1 MLEANYKRDLNH
13 NYLILKCSD
22 HTKADGYEI
31 KMLTE
36 NRIDGFLA
44 VSTRYVDGVISLYYE
59 ISSKQSMKRVFEN
72 REIGYDLLR
81 GFLFH
86 FQQILVKAE
95 EFLVDTK
102 HLIIQSEFIYMN
114 IESNEIALVFHP
126 DYEQDVKEAFQNMAE
141 YFLNKI
147 DHQDN
152 KAVILAY
159 QLYKNTRNYNFTIK
173 EMLLFLQEESM
184 TENILFDEDT
194 KQLEVKRN
202 AEIEMEQ
209 EAKKRQKAE
218 LESDDIFYTSDFL
231 HKDKV
236 PDVAGKFE
244 ETFNSD
250 KSTVKR
256 GCAEDKN
263 EDRDETKI
271 ENKTEDILF
280 KIEALLLFILIAI
293 IAVKVTHIVE
303 MKDQEFILCFGIIV
317 MVLTMIA
324 IKIYLDRKRT
334 VIRKKDHHYE
344 DILKESKEFQFRED
358 NRIGILSEETS
369 SVIQEVQIIDFLS
382 EPTVSL
388 QKKEV
393 YGNTVLLG
401 STSNIEQRK
410 LTGRIHGKEI
420 ECYLERLPFTIGKL
434 GSHVDME
441 LGDSSISRMHA
452 RFIEKEGCIYLEDLN
467 STNGSCKN
475 GMPLEANETVRVEAG
490 DEISFA
496 KICFTYH

>member
-13 NYLILKCSD
+13 NYLILKCGD

-102 HLIIQSEFIYMN
+102 HLVIQPEFLYMN

-184 TENILFDEDT
+184 TENIFLDEDT
-194 KQLEVKRN
+194 KQLKVKKN
-202 AEIEMEQ
+202 AEIEREQ
-209 EAKKRQKAE
+209 E
-218 LESDDIFYTSDFL
+218 DMFYPSDFL

-236 PDVAGKFE
+236 HDADGNFE

-250 KSTVKR
+250 KSTVKL
-256 GCAEDKN
+256 GSAENKN
-263 EDRDETKI
+263 EDRDETKVEI
-271 ENKTEDILF
+271 GTENILF
-280 KIEALLLFILIAI
+280 KAEALLLFILIAI
-293 IAVKVTHIVE
+293 IAVKVTNIVE
-303 MKDQEFILCFGIIV
+303 MTDQKFILCFGIIV
-317 MVLTMIA
+317 MILTMIA
-324 IKIYLDRKRT
+324 IKIYLNRKRT

-344 DILKESKEFQFRED
+344 DILKASKEFEFREE
-358 NRIGILSEETS
+358 NRGGMVSEETS
-369 SVIQEVQIIDFLS
+369 SDIQEVQIIDFLS

-388 QKKEV
+388 QNKEV

-420 ECYLERLPFTIGKL
+420 ECFLERFPFTIGKL